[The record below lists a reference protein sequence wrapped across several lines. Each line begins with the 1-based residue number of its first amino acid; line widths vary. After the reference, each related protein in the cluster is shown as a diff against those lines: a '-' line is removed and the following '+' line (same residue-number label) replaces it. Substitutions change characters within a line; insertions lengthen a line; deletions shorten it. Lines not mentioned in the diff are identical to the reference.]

1 MGTNKLAGTELRNT
15 LKRVR
20 TGRGWSMVE
29 MADMLRA
36 KGLTAYPTTIAK
48 IEAGD
53 RAVQIDEL
61 VAFAELFEVSV
72 DTLLGHSTGHSQ
84 DKAFQVWALV
94 DAERQSLWQLST
106 TERTLRQAVTNVDSF
121 KLNANERTL
130 RDGCEAACDA
140 MADAM
145 TALVNTE
152 KAASKIGETK

>member
-1 MGTNKLAGTELRNT
+1 MGTNKLASTELRNT
-15 LKRVR
+15 LHRLRKD
-20 TGRGWSMVE
+20 RGWSMAALAE
-29 MADMLRA
+29 MLRT

-53 RAVQIDEL
+53 RAIQIDEL
-61 VAFAELFEVSV
+61 VALAELFEVSI
-72 DTLLGHSTGHSQ
+72 DMLLGHSTGRSQ
-84 DKAFQVWALV
+84 DKAFQMSTLV
-94 DAERQSLWQLST
+94 DAEQQSLWQLST

-140 MADAM
+140 MVDAM